1 MMSTLLSV
9 VVETTSNVPSD
20 TSWFEWKVT
29 VGDVLTLLGI
39 IVALI
44 EFGVSSHKSRKQELS
59 NQKES
64 WFLNVIVLPQLETI
78 NNFYQT
84 LIKNIKEDEGIVANY
99 KKDSFDQCTFKIAE
113 LKNARKQEINDCFDH
128 VVALV
133 MSYDE
138 SLGREISDVVMALED
153 VYVEVIDCYVKNQPV
168 ENIRER
174 FLQNKQILI
183 SKLNT
188 GLKK

>member
-1 MMSTLLSV
+1 MMSIIMSAV
-9 VVETTSNVPSD
+9 ADTTSNVG
-20 TSWFEWKVT
+20 TGASWFEWKVT

-44 EFGVSSHKSRKQELS
+44 EFGVSSRKSRKQELS

-84 LIKNIKEDEGIVANY
+84 LIKNIKEDERTVANY
-99 KKDSFDQCTFKIAE
+99 KKDAFEKCSFKIAE
-113 LKNARKQEINDCFDH
+113 LKHIRKQEINDCLDH
-128 VVALV
+128 VVSLV
-133 MSYDE
+133 MSYNE

-153 VYVEVIDCYVKNQPV
+153 VYVEIIDCYVKNQPV
-168 ENIRER
+168 DNISEK
-174 FLQNKQILI
+174 FLRNKQVLI
-183 SKLNT
+183 SRLNT